1 MQALKS
7 IKGRFGKNRIIM
19 SKDIEASTT
28 NSSNGAKK
36 KRPHAI
42 ALFSGG
48 LDSALA
54 ILLLLKQDI
63 EVTALTFMTHFG
75 CDATS
80 DRSSCGSNP
89 YPMAD
94 KFGFNV
100 KLMHLGQKFV
110 DIVVDP
116 KHGRG
121 ANMNVCIDCRMLMIN
136 EGARCME
143 MMNADFLVTGEV
155 MGQRPM
161 SQRKPVMAL
170 VDKETDLGG
179 RLVRPLSAK
188 LLPETLPEK
197 LGLID
202 RNQLEG
208 ISGRSRKRQMELAK
222 EFGLD
227 EYPSPASGCLLT
239 DANYSRRL
247 RDLLKYTAEINFT
260 DLNLLRLG
268 RQFRIAPE
276 CKLLMGRDENDNKAL
291 MQYSNKEVY
300 TLEAR
305 ETGSPFG
312 LMYGSPTEEHLRI
325 AASAVARYCD
335 QRDNSEVNITVSY
348 RGQDRVLTVSPAEES
363 FLKEIRL

>member
-1 MQALKS
+1 MD
-7 IKGRFGKNRIIM
+7 N
-19 SKDIEASTT
+19 ET
-28 NSSNGAKK
+28 NTETLSVTESNQK

-54 ILLLLKQDI
+54 ILLLLKQNI

-110 DIVVDP
+110 DIVVNP

-136 EGARCME
+136 EAARCMR
-143 MMNADFLVTGEV
+143 MMDADFLVTGEV

-170 VDKETDLGG
+170 VEKETDLGG

-188 LLPETLPEK
+188 LLPPTLPER
-197 LGLID
+197 LGMID
-202 RNQLEG
+202 REQLEG
-208 ISGRSRKRQMELAK
+208 ISGRSRKRQMELAR

-247 RDLLKYTAEINFT
+247 RDLLAHTDTINFT

-268 RQFRIAPE
+268 RQFRISPE
-276 CKLLMGRDENDNKAL
+276 CKLLLGRDEKDNKAL
-291 MQYSNKEVY
+291 MQYRNTEVY
-300 TLEAR
+300 TLDAR

-312 LMYGSPTEEHLRI
+312 LLYGTPSEEHLQI
-325 AASAVARYCD
+325 AASIIARYCD
-335 QRDNSEVNITVSY
+335 QKDLPEVKVTIS
-348 RGQDRVLTVSPAEES
+348 RGGQERVLTVAPAHEE
-363 FLKEIRL
+363 FLSTIRL